1 MSLPLRS
8 GPGGWQLWEL
18 LEPGGTEAR
27 FELRGLPATPGQVLE
42 LCRQRAMSVTGWRV
56 TRPGT
61 SRQGEAVD
69 LMITWD
75 EAFAIWRLGLPPL
88 DVLFPRLRLRS
99 LSEREMMSA

>member
-8 GPGGWQLWEL
+8 GSGGWQLWEL
-18 LEPGGTEAR
+18 LEPGDTEVR
-27 FELRGLPATPGQVLE
+27 FELRGLPATREQALE
-42 LCRQRAMSVTGWRV
+42 LCRRRSMDVTGWRV

-69 LMITWD
+69 LTVTWD
-75 EAFAIWRLGLPPL
+75 EAFAIWRLGLPPM